1 MKLHFTSVI
10 SVFFLLLLSS
20 CSLFQP
26 ASKGNPDNPPID
38 REIGLSVGNIAPDIS
53 LPNPDGKKLKLSS
66 LRGKVVLIDFWA
78 SWCVPCRAQNP
89 TIVSAYRR
97 FKNEQFKNGKG
108 FDVFSISMD
117 EVKDKWVA
125 AIAKDQLEWEN
136 NVSDLKE
143 MNSEAA
149 SVYNVQFLPYSILID
164 GDGIILAKDIEA
176 FELEK
181 KLEELR

>member
-1 MKLHFTSVI
+1 MKLYFSNTIAIFSLVFI
-10 SVFFLLLLSS
+10 SA
-20 CSLFQP
+20 CSLLQP
-26 ASKGNPDNPPID
+26 AAKETPQEPPID
-38 REIGLSVGNIAPDIS
+38 REIGLNIGNIAPDIS
-53 LPNPDGKKLKLSS
+53 LPNPDGKKMKLSS
-66 LRGKVVLIDFWA
+66 LRGKIVLIDFWA

-89 TIVSAYRR
+89 TLVSAYRR
-97 FKNEQFKNGKG
+97 FKNEQFKKGSG
-108 FDVFSISMD
+108 FDIYSISMD
-117 EVKDKWVA
+117 EAKERWVA

-164 GDGIILAKDIEA
+164 GDGVILAKDVEA
-176 FELEK
+176 HELEK